1 MQTTQQNLAVANQ
14 QYASRNT
21 NHTQNLG
28 ASLEQV
34 EHALTFIDATDR
46 KVWIDCG
53 MGIKDEFGEAGFDA
67 WDSWSAAAD
76 NYSTRD
82 AIASWKSFK
91 SGGGITIATLFK
103 LAMDNGYRHHTMGQ
117 PTPLTS
123 EEIAKRAE
131 GIKADVEVLA
141 QKRAA
146 AAIRT
151 QVIWDEQPN
160 GSEATQ
166 SNVSEHPYLER
177 KGILPYDAKIY
188 HGELTIAGM
197 NCNGSVM
204 LPMRLNGAITGL
216 QFISKVGEKRFLPD
230 AEKGGFLI
238 GKIES
243 GKTICICEGFAT
255 GASIHEATGYAVIVA
270 FDAGNLQKISIELRA
285 NFPDVVIVLCA
296 DDDESGVGQ
305 RKATEAAQAVSGM
318 IAMPIFPDSRAS
330 GVKDFNDLATLQGLK
345 SVAQAIAGAKTVAI
359 EVPIEVP
366 VAATTRSYANEW
378 PVPQS
383 LTVKIDSKPYPLDA
397 LPDTLRAAVEEVGGF
412 VKAPMPMVA
421 SCAIS
426 AISLAIQGLYD
437 VQRAEKLHS
446 PVGLFLLTVGESGER
461 KSTCDGFFM
470 KAIRDYEDA
479 QAELGIPALK
489 DYQAATASWEA
500 KCSGVKEKIRQFAK
514 EHKSTVSLDA
524 ELCNLIHDVPI
535 KPRTPR
541 IIYADVTP
549 EAMAY
554 SLAMNWPSS
563 GVVSAEAGIVF
574 GSHAM
579 SGDSVMRNLAT
590 LNQLWDGN
598 SLKIDRRCSDS
609 FEVKSARLTM
619 SLQVQ
624 SATLQSFL
632 DKSGALARGSG
643 FLARF
648 LLAIPESTQG
658 SRLFTEAPSNWPKLD
673 AFNSRITALLS
684 QPVPIEEDGS
694 LTPQMLTLT
703 PDAKAAWIV
712 YHDVVESELAS
723 GGELFNV
730 RDVASKS
737 ADNAARLAAL
747 FHVFEGGTDAISED
761 AFERASRVATW
772 SLSESRRFF
781 GELALPSEMLD
792 AARLDKWLI
801 EHCKRELTHC
811 VSKRHTRQYG
821 TIREGTR
828 LDAAIRELVSLDR
841 IQIKQE
847 GKQISI
853 WLNPALMGTGGEL

>member
-14 QYASRNT
+14 QHASWNT
-21 NHTQNLG
+21 NPTQNSG

-34 EHALTFIDATDR
+34 EQALTFIDASDR

-53 MGIKDEFGEAGFDA
+53 MGIKAEFGEVGFDA
-67 WDSWSAAAD
+67 WDSWSATAD
-76 NYSTRD
+76 NYQASD

-103 LAMDNGYRHHTMGQ
+103 LAMDNGYRHHTMGR
-117 PTPLTS
+117 PTQLTP

-131 GIKADVEVLA
+131 RIEADAAVLKT
-141 QKRAA
+141 KRAKA
-146 AAIRT
+146 ATRA
-151 QVIWDEQPN
+151 QAIWDEQVN
-160 GSEATQ
+160 ASEAAK
-166 SNVSEHPYLER
+166 SDVSEHPYLRR
-177 KGILPYDAKIY
+177 KGILPHGAQIY
-188 HGELTIAGM
+188 RGGLTIAEM
-197 NCNGSVM
+197 DCNGAIM
-204 LPMRLNGAITGL
+204 LPMKLNGNNTGL
-216 QFISKVGEKRFLPD
+216 QFISKAGEKRFLPD

-255 GASIHEATGYAVIVA
+255 GSSIHEATGYAVIVA
-270 FDAGNLQKISIELRA
+270 FDAGNLQKIATGLRA
-285 NFPDVVIVLCA
+285 NFPDAVIVLCA

-305 RKATEAAQAVSGM
+305 RKATEAAQTVGGL
-318 IAMPIFPDSRAS
+318 IATPIFPESRTY
-330 GVKDFNDLATLQGLK
+330 GVNDFNDLATLQGLEF
-345 SVAQAIAGAKTVAI
+345 VANVIAGAKAVVI
-359 EVPIEVP
+359 EAP
-366 VAATTRSYANEW
+366 VTATARSNANGW
-378 PVPQS
+378 PVPQP

-397 LPDTLRAAVEEVGGF
+397 LPTTLRAAVEEVAGF

-426 AISLAIQGLYD
+426 AVSLAIQGLYD

-446 PVGLFLLTVGESGER
+446 PVGLFLLTVAESGER

-470 KAIRDYEDA
+470 KAIRDYEDE
-479 QAELGIPALK
+479 QAELAIPALK
-489 DYQAATASWEA
+489 DYKAATASWEA
-500 KCSGVKEKIRQFAK
+500 KCSGVKEKIRQLAK
-514 EHKSTVSLDA
+514 ENKSTVSLDA
-524 ELCNLIHDVPI
+524 ELCNLIHDEPA

-541 IIYADVTP
+541 IVYADVTP

-554 SLAMNWPSS
+554 ALAMNWPSG

-598 SLKIDRRCSDS
+598 SLKIDRRSSES

-624 SATLQSFL
+624 SATLQGFL
-632 DKSGALARGSG
+632 DKSGALARGTG

-658 SRLFTEAPSNWPKLD
+658 GRAFTEAPTDWPKLD

-684 QPVPIEEDGS
+684 QPAPIEEDGS
-694 LTPQMLTLT
+694 LTPQMMTLM
-703 PDAKAAWIV
+703 PEAKAAWIV
-712 YHDVVESELAS
+712 YHDAVESDLAS

-737 ADNAARLAAL
+737 ADNATRLAAL
-747 FHVFEGGTDAISED
+747 FHIFEGGLGAISAD
-761 AFERASRVATW
+761 AFERASRIAEW
-772 SLSESRRFF
+772 HLNESRLFF
-781 GELALPSEMLD
+781 GELALPVEMAD

-801 EHCKRELTHC
+801 EHCKRESTHH

-821 TIREGTR
+821 TIRDGKR
-828 LDAAIRELVSLDR
+828 LDAAISELVSFDR
-841 IQIKQE
+841 IQVRQD

-853 WLNPALMGTGGEL
+853 WLNPALMTTGSEL